1 VECLLKDAQLKL
13 IVICKLSS
21 MEYKKMIMISLA
33 HNGLQL
39 YVRFCFSQ
47 NLRIGG
53 VIASTVYLVQNFNR
67 RTKKEFKK

>member
-1 VECLLKDAQLKL
+1 
-13 IVICKLSS
+13 
-21 MEYKKMIMISLA
+21 MIMISLA